1 MISIILRGQESCSS
15 CNVLLGDYFQII
27 TRIMAVQQIDRMHM
41 NSSTAPHIDHKAAR
55 LMIVDDEPTNLKLL
69 DKMLRAEG
77 YENLTLIQDPREVLS
92 AYERIM
98 PDVILLDL
106 NMPYLDGFALLDQLK
121 SQLSINM
128 PPVLVLTA
136 QHGRENR
143 ISALDQGARDYLTKP
158 FDRSELLARVRNLID
173 AHQLH
178 KLVMTE
184 NEVLENRVYE
194 RTCELRETRL
204 QIVQRLGRAAEY
216 RDNET
221 GLHILRMSHT
231 TALLARS
238 FGWDRQRCELI
249 LHASPMHDIGKIGIP
264 DHILLKPGKLDPA
277 EWEIMK
283 THTIIGANILEG
295 DDSDLLTLAREIA
308 LTHHEK
314 WNGSGYPSGLKGET
328 IPLSGRLVALADV
341 FDALTSVRPYKKAW
355 PVEEALDYIRENRGT
370 HFDPDVVDVFLQV
383 VPEILEIHARYAEP
397 VESEAATV

>member
-1 MISIILRGQESCSS
+1 
-15 CNVLLGDYFQII
+15 
-27 TRIMAVQQIDRMHM
+27 M
-41 NSSTAPHIDHKAAR
+41 NLKTAN

-69 DKMLRAEG
+69 DKMLRADG
-77 YENLTLIQDPREVLS
+77 YSNLTLIQDPREVL
-92 AYERIM
+92 AACEHTT

-106 NMPYLDGFALLDQLK
+106 NMPYLDGFAVLEQLK
-121 SQLSINM
+121 VLLNTNL

-143 ISALDQGARDYLTKP
+143 LHALENGARDYLTKP
-158 FDRSELLARVRNLID
+158 FDRSELLARVRNLVD

-178 KLVMTE
+178 KLVVME
-184 NEVLENRVYE
+184 NEVLESRVFE

-231 TALLARS
+231 TALLAGS
-238 FGWDRQRCELI
+238 LGWGQQQCELI

-283 THTIIGANILEG
+283 THAIIGANILEG
-295 DDSDLLTLAREIA
+295 DNSELLTLAREIA

-314 WNGSGYPSGLKGET
+314 WNGTGYPNALERKS
-328 IPLSGRLVALADV
+328 IPLSGRIVALADV
-341 FDALTSVRPYKKAW
+341 FDALTSARPYKKAW
-355 PVEEALDYIRENRGT
+355 PIDAALDYIRTSRGT
-370 HFDPDVVDVFLQV
+370 HFDPDIVDVFLQLI
-383 VPEILEIHARYAEP
+383 PEVLAIHSRYAEP
-397 VESEAATV
+397 PERELITA